1 MSTIHDFFSGQQPT
15 WSQITQTITDTIRD
29 KAQSAED
36 VSAFISELGNQ
47 DWRAILELRDT
58 RRRIENAERANR
70 PERCHGCGLLFPV
83 SNLYNVRLTESNRH
97 LDIASINQYC
107 IDCATEAVAKRT
119 PTCQACGETFL
130 RVKGRS
136 AVFCPSCASDDV
148 ARESR
153 RVRSQL
159 TRARL
164 AGVEASLT
172 VSEWLGAIKHFGGMC
187 AYCGKEPFDVLEHY
201 IPISHGGGTTANN
214 CVPACYS
221 CNSTKNNRH
230 PDTIQYPLDFRLYRA
245 SKYLEGLQRDATIS
259 STDRS

>member
-1 MSTIHDFFSGQQPT
+1 MRASDIFGNPPL
-15 WSQITQTITDTIRD
+15 WSETTATITNTIRD
-29 KAQSAED
+29 NARSADD
-36 VSAFISELGNQ
+36 VLAFINELANQ
-47 DWRAILELRDT
+47 DWHAILELRDM
-58 RRRIENAERANR
+58 RRRIESEERANR
-70 PERCHGCGLLFPV
+70 PERCDGCGILFP
-83 SNLYNVRLTESNRH
+83 SNKLYNIRLNESNRH
-97 LDIASINQYC
+97 LDISSINQYC
-107 IDCATEAVAKRT
+107 ADCATEAVAKRT

-130 RVKGRS
+130 RVKGRN

-148 ARESR
+148 TRENR
-153 RVRSQL
+153 RVQSQL

-172 VSEWLGAIKHFGGMC
+172 VLEWLNAIKHFGGMC

-201 IPISHGGGTTANN
+201 IPISHGGGTTADN

-230 PDTIQYPLDFRLYRA
+230 PDQIRFPRDFSTFRA
-245 SKYLEGLQRDATIS
+245 ENYLERFRRDATIS